1 MVVRI
6 TTNLRAV
13 RGYAGGVSPHTNP
26 SGPPRS
32 LEQAEAVARAALL
45 DVTAYDVSLDL
56 DRGAETFGSVTTID
70 LVSQGGPTFL
80 DVQPVSLASVT
91 VNGTAV
97 DVGLLDR
104 GRLPITTDPGENRIV
119 VDAVM
124 RFRNDGEGL
133 HRAVDPADGQHYVY
147 AMTFLDAA
155 PSIFGCFDQPDLKAV
170 WTLHVRAPRDWTV
183 IGNSPATEVE
193 PGQWDLATTLPLSTY
208 LVALVAGP
216 YHVVRS
222 EHDGI
227 PLGISAR
234 ASMARHLDHDAE
246 ELFTVTGQSFDELHR
261 LFGMRYPFGE
271 YHQAFVPEF
280 NAGAMESAACVTFR
294 DEYIFESRA
303 VRSQHIFRA
312 NVIAHEMA
320 HMWFGDI
327 VTPVWWDDLWLN
339 ESFAEYMGAR
349 VTASATEFTDAWLHD
364 AYSRHQW
371 GLTADQRPTTHPIAG
386 NGARDAS
393 VALQNFDGIS
403 YAKGAVVIKQLNRTL
418 GDDVFFAGVSDHF
431 ERHQYANATMAD
443 LVESWERAAG
453 ADLSAF
459 RDGWLLTAG
468 PDRLELDRTAGVVR
482 RTPLPEH
489 PASREHTLTIASA
502 PADAPGSWT
511 LDTLVVDADEVPVA
525 VTDGPMVIDPHFETW
540 AVTLVDPSSLPSL
553 AAALPAT
560 EDPLLRASVW
570 NSVRNAFYHAQLDPA
585 DVLDLLEAAMP
596 DEDTDDGIGFTLAWA
611 TGTVV
616 PLATDPMA
624 ALARM
629 RDVAARRATTAP
641 PGSTLQL
648 AAFRSQVAASREAD
662 DLRRWLAGT
671 GPARRGR
678 ARPRAALAHPLPPG
692 HHRRRGP
699 RRARRRARRRA
710 DVGLPRV
717 PRALAGRHPRR
728 RGQGLGVGALHRRG
742 RRAQPRARGH
752 RHRPVAARPGGPD
765 RRLRR
770 PLLRRPARDRR
781 GAQHPDARLGGQPVL
796 PGAGDLGGD
805 RGPRE
810 RPARAAR
817 PALDAAPRGRRP
829 DLRPGAPRGRQ
840 AEVPVIG
847 RARRPGPTVR
857 TRVREFGDGT
867 ERAREDRL
875 ATEEPLEIRLTWPGT
890 PAQRVWVTM
899 RTPGHDFELAA
910 GFCCHEGMAAPSS
923 PGPTIGGIAYCTD
936 VDLTPEQE
944 LNVVTV
950 TLTGPTDIGHRHTG
964 LSAGSSACG
973 VCGKDSVTEVLDS
986 VRGVRTAWTGP
997 LPHPDVVRR
1006 LPDPPA

>member
-1 MVVRI
+1 
-6 TTNLRAV
+6 
-13 RGYAGGVSPHTNP
+13 VSPHTNP

-56 DRGAETFGSVTTID
+56 DRGSETFGSVTTID

-104 GRLPITTDPGENRIV
+104 GRLPITTDPGENHVV

-124 RFRNDGEGL
+124 RYRNDGEGL

-155 PSIFGCFDQPDLKAV
+155 PSIFGCFDQPDLKAL
-170 WTLHVRAPRDWTV
+170 WTLHVRAPRHWTV

-193 PGQWDLATTLPLSTY
+193 PGRWDLATTLPLSTY

-216 YHVVRS
+216 YHVLRS

-227 PLGISAR
+227 PLGISVR

-246 ELFTVTGQSFDELHR
+246 ELFTLTGQSFDELHR

-294 DEYIFESRA
+294 DEYIFESRT
-303 VRSQHIFRA
+303 VRSQHVFRA

-349 VTASATEFTDAWLHD
+349 VTASATEFGDAWLHD

-371 GLTADQRPTTHPIAG
+371 GLTADQRPTTHPVAG

-403 YAKGAVVIKQLNRTL
+403 YAKGSVVIKQLSRTL

-431 ERHQYANATMAD
+431 ERHKYANATMAD

-453 ADLSAF
+453 TDLSAF

-468 PDRLELDRTAGVVR
+468 PDRLELDRAAGVVR

-489 PASREHTLTIASA
+489 PASREHTLTLASA

-511 LDTLVVDADEVPVA
+511 LERLVVDADEVPVT

-540 AVTLVDPSSLPSL
+540 AVTLVDPVSLPSL
-553 AAALPAT
+553 AAALPVT

-570 NSVRNAFYHAQLDPA
+570 NSVRNAFYHAELDPA
-585 DVLDLLEAAMP
+585 AALDLLEAAMP
-596 DEDTDDGIGFTLAWA
+596 DEDTDDGVGFTLAWA
-611 TGTVV
+611 TGAVV
-616 PLATDPMA
+616 PLAADPMA

-629 RDVAARRATTAP
+629 RDVAERRTSTAP

-648 AAFRSQVAASREAD
+648 AAFRHQVAGTRDAD
-662 DLRRWLAGT
+662 DLRRWLAGDGLPDGVEIDLELRWRILYRLAMT
-671 GPARRGR
+671 R
-678 ARPRAALAHPLPPG
+678 AADRDELAAALADEPTAVSQVWHARSLAAVPDAEAKAWAWARFTGEVDVPNHELEAIGTGFWQLGQEDLTDAYVDRYFADLPATAEV
-692 HHRRRGP
+692 RSIQML
-699 RRARRRARRRA
+699 ASAA
-710 DVGLPRV
+710 GLFYP
-717 PRALAGRHPRR
+717 ALAISQATVARAE
-728 RGQGLGVGALHRRG
+728 ALL
-742 RRAQPRARGH
+742 AQPDLH
-752 RHRPVAARPGGPD
+752 SM
-765 RRLRR
+765 LRR
-770 PLLRRPARDRR
+770 
-781 GAQHPDARLGGQPVL
+781 
-796 PGAGDLGGD
+796 
-805 RGPRE
+805 
-810 RPARAAR
+810 
-817 PALDAAPRGRRP
+817 
-829 DLRPGAPRGRQ
+829 
-840 AEVPVIG
+840 EV
-847 RARRPGPTVR
+847 
-857 TRVREFGDGT
+857 
-867 ERAREDRL
+867 
-875 ATEEPLEIRLTWPGT
+875 
-890 PAQRVWVTM
+890 
-899 RTPGHDFELAA
+899 
-910 GFCCHEGMAAPSS
+910 
-923 PGPTIGGIAYCTD
+923 
-936 VDLTPEQE
+936 VDLTSDLE
-944 LNVVTV
+944 
-950 TLTGPTDIGHRHTG
+950 HR
-964 LSAGSSACG
+964 LAVKQKFS
-973 VCGKDSVTEVLDS
+973 
-986 VRGVRTAWTGP
+986 
-997 LPHPDVVRR
+997 
-1006 LPDPPA
+1006 

>member
-1 MVVRI
+1 
-6 TTNLRAV
+6 
-13 RGYAGGVSPHTNP
+13 
-26 SGPPRS
+26 
-32 LEQAEAVARAALL
+32 
-45 DVTAYDVSLDL
+45 
-56 DRGAETFGSVTTID
+56 
-70 LVSQGGPTFL
+70 
-80 DVQPVSLASVT
+80 
-91 VNGTAV
+91 
-97 DVGLLDR
+97 
-104 GRLPITTDPGENRIV
+104 
-119 VDAVM
+119 
-124 RFRNDGEGL
+124 
-133 HRAVDPADGQHYVY
+133 
-147 AMTFLDAA
+147 
-155 PSIFGCFDQPDLKAV
+155 
-170 WTLHVRAPRDWTV
+170 
-183 IGNSPATEVE
+183 
-193 PGQWDLATTLPLSTY
+193 
-208 LVALVAGP
+208 
-216 YHVVRS
+216 
-222 EHDGI
+222 
-227 PLGISAR
+227 
-234 ASMARHLDHDAE
+234 MARHLDHDAE

-294 DEYIFESRA
+294 DEYIFESRT

-482 RTPLPEH
+482 RTPLPGH

-540 AVTLVDPSSLPSL
+540 AVTLVDPSSLPAL

-616 PLATDPMA
+616 PLAADPMA

-629 RDVAARRATTAP
+629 RDVAARRASTAA

-648 AAFRSQVAASREAD
+648 AAFRSQVAASPRGG
-662 DLRRWLAGT
+662 R
-671 GPARRGR
+671 PA
-678 ARPRAALAHPLPPG
+678 
-692 HHRRRGP
+692 
-699 RRARRRARRRA
+699 
-710 DVGLPRV
+710 
-717 PRALAGRHPRR
+717 ALAGRDRTCPTGSSSTSSCAGASSTAWPRPATRTATSSPPRSPTSRR
-728 RGQGLGVGALHRRG
+728 RSPTSSTRARWPPSPTPRPRPGRG
-742 RRAQPRARGH
+742 RASPARSTCPTTSCEAIGTGLWQLGQEDLTDAYVDRYFADLPATAEVRSIQMLASAASLFYPALAISEATVARANALLAQPDLH
-752 RHRPVAARPGGPD
+752 SM
-765 RRLRR
+765 LRR
-770 PLLRRPARDRR
+770 
-781 GAQHPDARLGGQPVL
+781 
-796 PGAGDLGGD
+796 
-805 RGPRE
+805 
-810 RPARAAR
+810 
-817 PALDAAPRGRRP
+817 
-829 DLRPGAPRGRQ
+829 
-840 AEVPVIG
+840 EV
-847 RARRPGPTVR
+847 
-857 TRVREFGDGT
+857 
-867 ERAREDRL
+867 
-875 ATEEPLEIRLTWPGT
+875 
-890 PAQRVWVTM
+890 
-899 RTPGHDFELAA
+899 
-910 GFCCHEGMAAPSS
+910 
-923 PGPTIGGIAYCTD
+923 
-936 VDLTPEQE
+936 VDLTSDLE
-944 LNVVTV
+944 
-950 TLTGPTDIGHRHTG
+950 HRV
-964 LSAGSSACG
+964 A
-973 VCGKDSVTEVLDS
+973 VKQKY
-986 VRGVRTAWTGP
+986 P
-997 LPHPDVVRR
+997 
-1006 LPDPPA
+1006 

>member
-1 MVVRI
+1 
-6 TTNLRAV
+6 
-13 RGYAGGVSPHTNP
+13 
-26 SGPPRS
+26 
-32 LEQAEAVARAALL
+32 VARAALL

-56 DRGAETFGSVTTID
+56 DRGTETFGSVTTID
-70 LVSQGGPTFL
+70 LVSQGGTTFL

-104 GRLPITTDPGENRIV
+104 GRLPITTDPGENHIV

-170 WTLHVRAPRDWTV
+170 WTLHVRAPRQWTV

-193 PGQWDLATTLPLSTY
+193 PGQWDLSTTLPLSTY

-216 YHVVRS
+216 YHVLRS

-261 LFGMRYPFGE
+261 LFGMRYPFGD

-294 DEYIFESRA
+294 DEYIFESRS

-403 YAKGAVVIKQLNRTL
+403 YAKGAVVIKQLSRTL
-418 GDDVFFAGVSDHF
+418 GDEVFFAGVRDHF
-431 ERHQYANATMAD
+431 ERHKYANATMAD

-468 PDRLELDRTAGVVR
+468 PDRLELDRAAGVVR
-482 RTPLPEH
+482 RTPLPDH
-489 PASREHTLTIASA
+489 PASREHSLTLASA

-511 LDTLVVDADEVPVA
+511 FARLVVDADEVPVA
-525 VTDGPMVIDPHFETW
+525 VTDGPMVLDPHFETW
-540 AVTLVDPSSLPSL
+540 AVTLVDPGSLPSL
-553 AAALPAT
+553 AVALPAT
-560 EDPLLRASVW
+560 DDPLLRASVW
-570 NSVRNAFYHAQLDPA
+570 NSVRNAYYHAQLDPA

-611 TGTVV
+611 HGAVV
-616 PLATDPMA
+616 PLAADPMA

-629 RDVAARRATTAP
+629 RDVAARRTGTAA

-648 AAFRSQVAASREAD
+648 AAYRSQVAATREAD

-671 GPARRGR
+671 ALPDGLELDLELRWRILYRLATIGVADRDEL
-678 ARPRAALAHPLPPG
+678 AAALADEPTAVSHEFHARSLAAIPDAEAKAWAWERFTGQVDVPNHELEAVGTGLWQLGQEELTDPYVERYFADLPATAEVRSIQMLASAASLFYP
-692 HHRRRGP
+692 
-699 RRARRRARRRA
+699 
-710 DVGLPRV
+710 
-717 PRALAGRHPRR
+717 ALAISEETVARAH
-728 RGQGLGVGALHRRG
+728 ALLT
-742 RRAQPRARGH
+742 QPDLH
-752 RHRPVAARPGGPD
+752 SM
-765 RRLRR
+765 LRR
-770 PLLRRPARDRR
+770 
-781 GAQHPDARLGGQPVL
+781 
-796 PGAGDLGGD
+796 
-805 RGPRE
+805 
-810 RPARAAR
+810 
-817 PALDAAPRGRRP
+817 
-829 DLRPGAPRGRQ
+829 
-840 AEVPVIG
+840 EV
-847 RARRPGPTVR
+847 
-857 TRVREFGDGT
+857 
-867 ERAREDRL
+867 
-875 ATEEPLEIRLTWPGT
+875 
-890 PAQRVWVTM
+890 
-899 RTPGHDFELAA
+899 
-910 GFCCHEGMAAPSS
+910 
-923 PGPTIGGIAYCTD
+923 
-936 VDLTPEQE
+936 VDLTSDLE
-944 LNVVTV
+944 
-950 TLTGPTDIGHRHTG
+950 HR
-964 LSAGSSACG
+964 LA
-973 VCGKDSVTEVLDS
+973 VKQKYL
-986 VRGVRTAWTGP
+986 
-997 LPHPDVVRR
+997 
-1006 LPDPPA
+1006 

>member
-1 MVVRI
+1 
-6 TTNLRAV
+6 
-13 RGYAGGVSPHTNP
+13 
-26 SGPPRS
+26 
-32 LEQAEAVARAALL
+32 VARAALL

-56 DRGAETFGSVTTID
+56 DRGTETFGSVTTID
-70 LVSQGGPTFL
+70 LVSQGGTTFL

-104 GRLPITTDPGENRIV
+104 GRLPITTDPGENHIV

-170 WTLHVRAPRDWTV
+170 WTLHVRAPRQWTV

-193 PGQWDLATTLPLSTY
+193 PGQWDLSTTLPLSTY

-216 YHVVRS
+216 YHVLRS

-261 LFGMRYPFGE
+261 LFGMRYPFGD

-294 DEYIFESRA
+294 DEYIFESRS

-403 YAKGAVVIKQLNRTL
+403 YAKGAVVIKQLSRTL
-418 GDDVFFAGVSDHF
+418 GDEVFFAGVRDHF
-431 ERHQYANATMAD
+431 ERHKYANATMAD

-468 PDRLELDRTAGVVR
+468 PDRLELDRAAGVVR
-482 RTPLPEH
+482 RTPLPDH
-489 PASREHTLTIASA
+489 PASREHSLTLASA

-511 LDTLVVDADEVPVA
+511 FARLVVDADEVPVA
-525 VTDGPMVIDPHFETW
+525 VTDGPMVLDPHFETW
-540 AVTLVDPSSLPSL
+540 AVTLVDPGSLPSL
-553 AAALPAT
+553 AVALPAT
-560 EDPLLRASVW
+560 DDPLLRASVW
-570 NSVRNAFYHAQLDPA
+570 NSVRNAYYHAQLDPA

-611 TGTVV
+611 HGAVV
-616 PLATDPMA
+616 PLAADPMA

-629 RDVAARRATTAP
+629 RDVAARRTGTAA

-648 AAFRSQVAASREAD
+648 AAYRSQVAATREAD
-662 DLRRWLAGT
+662 ELRRWLAGT
-671 GPARRGR
+671 ALPDGLELDLELRWRILYRLATIGVADRDEL
-678 ARPRAALAHPLPPG
+678 AAALADEPTAVSHEFHARSLAAIPDAEAKAWAWERFTGQVDVPNHELEAVGTGLWQLGQEELTDPYVERYFADLPATAEVRSIQMLASAASLFYP
-692 HHRRRGP
+692 
-699 RRARRRARRRA
+699 
-710 DVGLPRV
+710 
-717 PRALAGRHPRR
+717 ALAISEETVARAH
-728 RGQGLGVGALHRRG
+728 ALLT
-742 RRAQPRARGH
+742 QPDLH
-752 RHRPVAARPGGPD
+752 SM
-765 RRLRR
+765 LRR
-770 PLLRRPARDRR
+770 
-781 GAQHPDARLGGQPVL
+781 
-796 PGAGDLGGD
+796 
-805 RGPRE
+805 
-810 RPARAAR
+810 
-817 PALDAAPRGRRP
+817 
-829 DLRPGAPRGRQ
+829 
-840 AEVPVIG
+840 EV
-847 RARRPGPTVR
+847 
-857 TRVREFGDGT
+857 
-867 ERAREDRL
+867 
-875 ATEEPLEIRLTWPGT
+875 
-890 PAQRVWVTM
+890 
-899 RTPGHDFELAA
+899 
-910 GFCCHEGMAAPSS
+910 
-923 PGPTIGGIAYCTD
+923 
-936 VDLTPEQE
+936 VDLTSDLE
-944 LNVVTV
+944 
-950 TLTGPTDIGHRHTG
+950 HR
-964 LSAGSSACG
+964 LA
-973 VCGKDSVTEVLDS
+973 VKQKYL
-986 VRGVRTAWTGP
+986 
-997 LPHPDVVRR
+997 
-1006 LPDPPA
+1006 